1 MKHAR
6 YRALATTVVLAVAVD
21 ANDASAQLLDPTN
34 ARCANAYGVTTTQAQ
49 ARYAW
54 ALYCRNN
61 PGTRPPT
68 NYLTDASIDAYNNAS
83 ASLKPYLF
91 PTYYDFIFA
100 GTWDVPNGAGTNCA
114 LLPASA
120 IHAGLCIAGCYDEN
134 TNLRFADGE
143 MGIKAAFQAGK
154 FDLVTLA
161 ETATL
166 DNLQFTEN
174 RVSSY
179 TVDMFEDWQD
189 IYTLTM
195 KSGGT
200 LRVTSEH
207 PLLTSDGVM
216 QQAQNL
222 KAKDELIRED
232 GSFDPIVK
240 IKTEKVFGKV
250 YNVKPVTGDYTSN
263 IVIADGYLN
272 GSQRYQNEFLHTINS
287 LILRRALTEQAD
299 QLTST
304 SK

>member
-1 MKHAR
+1 MKKAS
-6 YRALATTVVLAVAVD
+6 YWALATTLILAAAVD
-21 ANDASAQLLDPTN
+21 VDDASAQLLDPSN
-34 ARCANAYGVTTTQAQ
+34 QRCANAIGVTSTQAQ

-61 PGTRPPT
+61 PGTRPAA
-68 NYLTDASIDAYNNAS
+68 NYLTDASVDAYNNAS
-83 ASLKPYLF
+83 DALKPWLF

-143 MGIKAAFQAGK
+143 LGIKAALQAGK
-154 FDLVTLA
+154 VDLITLA

-174 RVSSY
+174 HVASY
-179 TVDMFEDWQD
+179 TVDKFEDWQV

-195 KSGGT
+195 RSGGA

-216 QQAQNL
+216 HQAQGL
-222 KAKDELIRED
+222 QVEDKLIRED
-232 GSFDPIVK
+232 GTFDPIVR
-240 IKTEKVFGKV
+240 IETERVFSKV
-250 YNVKPVTGDYTSN
+250 YNVKPVTVDYTSN
-263 IVIADGYLN
+263 IVIAGGYLN

-287 LILRRALTEQAD
+287 LILRRALAEQAD
-299 QLTST
+299 QLTSN
-304 SK
+304 